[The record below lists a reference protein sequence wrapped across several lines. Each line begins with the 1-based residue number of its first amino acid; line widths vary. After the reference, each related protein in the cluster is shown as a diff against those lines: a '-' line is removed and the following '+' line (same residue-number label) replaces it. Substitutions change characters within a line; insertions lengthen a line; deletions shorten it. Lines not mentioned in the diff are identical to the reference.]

1 MNFLLSSFLFIF
13 STFSLITNS
22 TLVPLPPLLSL
33 SCTPSPSTHHHH
45 HNINP
50 IKTLLDNLTSVA
62 LINSRF
68 TTFNTTFQQE
78 RYLGFMQCRPGFHPK
93 ACILCACA
101 ARNTI
106 LNLCP
111 NSNAVSVWYDGCYI
125 QLSMMMMNSSHD
137 HDHDAY
143 MDVSNHSCSSRAKN
157 QDPARSAPALEAL
170 LLKLRA
176 DVNLATHHGFS
187 QGEIAYDN
195 INHSDSKIYGIVECV
210 RSLSPQECDFYVGK
224 AIEKLQFYCRGKNGG
239 TAVYGPCLVRFDS
252 NEFYYGGIHS
262 AAAGGGNFTVWEGEN
277 GGIKRG
283 LVIGYLGG
291 GVACF
296 LVFVLLAFLL
306 RRTVV
311 NIAKVGT
318 LA

>member
-1 MNFLLSSFLFIF
+1 MNFRLSSFLFII
-13 STFSLITNS
+13 STFSSITNS
-22 TLVPLPPLLSL
+22 TLIPPLLSL
-33 SCTPSPSTHHHH
+33 GCTPSPSTHHHH
-45 HNINP
+45 SINP

-62 LINSRF
+62 LNSRF
-68 TTFNTTFQQE
+68 TTFNTTFRQE
-78 RYLGFMQCRPGFHPK
+78 WYSGLMQCRPGLRPK
-93 ACILCACA
+93 ACTLCASA

-111 NSNAVSVWYDGCYI
+111 NSNAVSVWYDGCYVQI
-125 QLSMMMMNSSHD
+125 SMMIMNSSHD
-137 HDHDAY
+137 HDHDAH
-143 MDVSNHSCSSRAKN
+143 MDVSNHSCSNRTKN

-176 DVNLATHHGFS
+176 DVDLATHHGFS
-187 QGEIAYDN
+187 QGEIVYDN
-195 INHSDSKIYGIVECV
+195 INHSDSRIYGIVECV
-210 RSLSPQECDFYVGK
+210 RSLSPQECDFCVRK
-224 AIEKLQFYCRGKNGG
+224 ATEKLQFYCGGKNGG
-239 TAVYGPCLVRFDS
+239 TAVYGPCLVHFDS
-252 NEFYYGGIHS
+252 NEFYYEGIHS